1 MGIPPQKKLAHDVTV
16 FKEEDRQ
23 FIYLITGKKTARP
36 IAVKQPETKTS
47 AGQTGKSPN
56 GKGPEPGSKNN
67 VNPNPNPTYYTPV
80 MPEQTS
86 NVAPRSVRD
95 SPGYGD
101 LGVRHLGGS
110 GSNPHLNESFDS
122 QVDKSF
128 ASSHN
133 GPPGEN
139 LQIVGGRTSHASSV
153 PNTSV

>member
-139 LQIVGGRTSHASSV
+139 LQIVGGRTSHSSSA